1 MRLLLDEHF
10 SNRVAGQLRKRGCD
24 VVGAI
29 EREELLGLSDEELFG
44 WACRHERALVT
55 ENVQH
60 FLPIHGQLLSRGEQH
75 YGLVLTSRR
84 KFPRTSAGIGALVTA
99 LARLLADRPGSASLR
114 SDVLWL

>member
-10 SNRVAGQLRKRGCD
+10 SHRIAEQLRQSGCD
-24 VVGAI
+24 VIAGC
-29 EREELLGLSDEELFG
+29 ELPELQGIGDEELFG

-60 FLPIHGQLLSRGEQH
+60 FLRIHGQLLNRGEQH
-75 YGLVLTSRR
+75 YGLVLTSPR

-99 LARLLADRPGSASLR
+99 LAKLLADRPGSASLR